1 MLMTQLYLY
10 VKLKVKNILLWCI
23 VQWGMVYMVM
33 VYNGIFFKNENCQVQ
48 VHVS

>member
-23 VQWGMVYMVM
+23 VQWGMVY
-33 VYNGIFFKNENCQVQ
+33 NGFFFKNENHQVQ
-48 VHVS
+48 VHVR